1 MLEDCLNWLFLK
13 FCNWRKVKVI
23 LIKNIVD
30 GLFNGMIGIVY
41 YLERGS
47 FLVVNFS
54 VNLVIVFKII
64 FKVYDSR

>member
-1 MLEDCLNWLFLK
+1 MLLK
-13 FCNWRKVKVI
+13 KGVKVI

-47 FLVVNFS
+47 FLVVNLS
-54 VNLVIVFKII
+54 GNLVIVFEIV
-64 FKVYDSR
+64 FEVYDSR

>member
-1 MLEDCLNWLFLK
+1 MLLK
-13 FCNWRKVKVI
+13 KCVKVI

-47 FLVVNFS
+47 FLVVNLS
-54 VNLVIVFKII
+54 GNLVIVFEIV
-64 FKVYDSR
+64 FEVYDSR

>member
-1 MLEDCLNWLFLK
+1 MFELVVFRILLLK
-13 FCNWRKVKVI
+13 KGVKVI